1 MLDSCQTSSPGHSL
15 SGDGGGELKWSW
27 SEVDKRGSLTPS
39 SALHCGRHSCQSLA
53 MAPAAVSLSE
63 REHTAQCDQ
72 PESVGRQCHDV
83 CAENGIWSPISM
95 TSSGTEPRRICL
107 LLSQI
112 DCLLG
117 SQPCNCGHFRVH
129 SACSLVF
136 PKHS

>member
-63 REHTAQCDQ
+63 REHTGQCNQ
-72 PESVGRQCHDV
+72 PETVGRQV
-83 CAENGIWSPISM
+83 CVLLKMECCPFSF
-95 TSSGTEPRRICL
+95 
-107 LLSQI
+107 LLSATT
-112 DCLLG
+112 
-117 SQPCNCGHFRVH
+117 FV
-129 SACSLVF
+129 
-136 PKHS
+136 PKMAFGRPFQ